1 MAVIEC
7 QSELD
12 IATVGA
18 LRQQLL
24 GALQTSEP
32 LEIDG
37 RAVRRIHAAALQA
50 FLSLVVEARSR
61 DLPVRWRDPS
71 PTLVESARLLGLA
84 GELGLS
90 AAGNSQT

>member
-18 LRQQLL
+18 LHRQLL
-24 GALQTSEP
+24 DALQTPEP

-37 RAVRRIHAAALQA
+37 GAVRRIHTAALQA

-71 PTLVESARLLGLA
+71 PTLIESARLLGLA
-84 GELGLS
+84 DELGLS
-90 AAGNSQT
+90 ATDKS